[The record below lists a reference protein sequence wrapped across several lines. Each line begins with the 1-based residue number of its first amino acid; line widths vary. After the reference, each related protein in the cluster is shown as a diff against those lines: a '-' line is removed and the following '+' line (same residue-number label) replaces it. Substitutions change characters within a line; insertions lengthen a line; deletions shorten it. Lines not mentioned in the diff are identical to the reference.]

1 MRVLVTGATG
11 FIGRTLVKRLQ
22 SRGHVP
28 IVLVEDSGSA
38 EGCFETGVDSYPGA
52 DFTFSGDLRNRN
64 QIVEIVQAS
73 KPDKVIHLAAVGVTD
88 PFLDYQSALEHNLLG
103 TLNLLH
109 ALFETGDEGSSAKQ
123 RSSLKQSS
131 SAKQR
136 SSTKQ
141 SSSVKQI
148 IVARTPGEA
157 ENMNV
162 YAASKAAAWAFCSMY
177 ARTRYWPITGAI
189 IFQAYGPGQPAHTLV
204 PAAVKAALAGEDFRM
219 TSGDQQRDWIFIEDV
234 ADGLIAAL
242 DAYQTPGESFDLGTG
257 ISTSLLEVVR
267 RVYRMVDRGG
277 VPIPGAIPDRPGEV
291 KTQIADANR
300 TEQLTGW
307 RSSIS
312 LEEGLKQV
320 LAASSSSR

>member
-11 FIGRTLVKRLQ
+11 FIGRTLVKRLK
-22 SRGHVP
+22 SHGHIP
-28 IVLVEDSGSA
+28 IVLVEDSGSV
-38 EGCFETGVDSYPGA
+38 EGRFETGVDSYPGV

-109 ALFETGDEGSSAKQ
+109 ALFETGSEGSST
-123 RSSLKQSS
+123 KQSS
-131 SAKQR
+131 SAKQ
-136 SSTKQ
+136 SI
-141 SSSVKQI
+141 SVKQI

-177 ARTRYWPITGAI
+177 ARTRHWPIAGAV
-189 IFQAYGPGQPAHTLV
+189 IFQAYGPGQPSHTLV
-204 PAAVKAALAGEDFRM
+204 PAAVKSALAGEDFGM
-219 TSGDQQRDWIFIEDV
+219 TSGDQQRDWIYIEDV
-234 ADGLIAAL
+234 AAGLIAAL
-242 DAYQTPGESFDLGTG
+242 DTHLTPGESFDLGTG
-257 ISTSLLEVVR
+257 ISASLLEVVR
-267 RVYRMVDRGG
+267 LVYRMVDRGG
-277 VPIPGAIPDRPGEV
+277 APIPGAIPDRPGEV
-291 KTQIADANR
+291 KTQIANANR
-300 TEQLTGW
+300 TEQLNGW
-307 RSSIS
+307 RSSVS
-312 LEEGLKQV
+312 LDEGLKKV

>member
-11 FIGRTLVKRLQ
+11 FIGRTLVKRLL
-22 SRGHVP
+22 GHGHDP
-28 IVLVEDSGSA
+28 ILLVEDSGAA
-38 EGCFETGVDSYPGA
+38 EGHLETGVNNHQGV

-64 QIVEIVQAS
+64 QIIEIVRAS

-109 ALFETGDEGSSAKQ
+109 ALFESGKE
-123 RSSLKQSS
+123 SS
-131 SAKQR
+131 SA
-136 SSTKQ
+136 
-141 SSSVKQI
+141 KQI

-162 YAASKAAAWAFCSMY
+162 YAASKAAVWAFCSMY
-177 ARTRYWPITGAI
+177 ARTRYWPISGAV
-189 IFQAYGPGQPAHTLV
+189 IFQAYGPGQPSHTLV
-204 PAAVKAALAGEDFRM
+204 PAALKAALVGEDFRM
-219 TSGDQQRDWIFIEDV
+219 TYGDQQRDWIFIEDV

-242 DAYQTPGESFDLGTG
+242 DTYLAPGESFDLGTG
-257 ISTSLLEVVR
+257 ITTSLLEVVR
-267 RVYRMVDRGG
+267 RVYRIVDRGG
-277 VPIPGAIPDRPGEV
+277 APNPGAMPDRPGEA

-312 LEEGLKQV
+312 LDEGLHRV
-320 LAASSSSR
+320 LASTTLLK